1 MRELAGILIARGLAS
16 AGSAEAVDGAAA
28 RAVTPC
34 PSTPSATLGRPDT
47 SQTRSGVAVSLSGG
61 SGYATAVTGLDLS
74 GTLAIERPPGLQA
87 STPFAEDPA
96 GVPTRML
103 APGQTAFECV
113 SATGLE
119 IG

>member
-34 PSTPSATLGRPDT
+34 PSTPSTTLGRPDA
-47 SQTRSGVAVSLSGG
+47 SQTRSGVTVSLPGG
-61 SGYATAVTGLDLS
+61 CRYATAVTDLDLS
-74 GTLAIERPPGLQA
+74 GALAIERPPGLPA
-87 STPFAEDPA
+87 STPSAEGPA
-96 GVPTRML
+96 GMPVRML
-103 APGQTAFECV
+103 APGQMAFECV
-113 SATGLE
+113 SAMGLE